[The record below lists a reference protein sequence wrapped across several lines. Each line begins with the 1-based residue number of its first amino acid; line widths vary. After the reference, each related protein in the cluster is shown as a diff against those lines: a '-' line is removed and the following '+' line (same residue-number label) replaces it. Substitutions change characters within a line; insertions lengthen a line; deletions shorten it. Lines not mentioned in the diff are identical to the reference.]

1 MGARYRL
8 DVQSLLAALDHALAE
23 RERAGSPGGTR
34 GRRIASGDG
43 WSVTDVV
50 CTSGP
55 EDRPFEE
62 RHERV
67 GVAVVV
73 AGSFGYRAASGR
85 TLLTPGALLLGDAG
99 CGFECAHD
107 HGRGD
112 RCLSFQFAPELF
124 ERIAADAGVAA
135 GARRFGR
142 PRLPPLRETAPLV
155 TRAAAGLAGVEAVS
169 WEELAIEV
177 AGRTVT
183 LAAGLSADGA
193 SLPVGTEARVAAVV
207 RRIEREPAGEASLAA
222 LAREAGTSSYH
233 FLRAFE
239 RATGVTPH
247 QFVLRTRLRAAA
259 LALAAGGGKVID
271 VALDAGFGDL
281 ANFHR
286 AFRAE
291 LGQTP
296 AAFRR
301 RGS

>member
-1 MGARYRL
+1 MQRL
-8 DVQSLLAALDHALAE
+8 LSDLDSALAA
-23 RERAGSPGGTR
+23 RERSGAPGGTS
-34 GRRIASGDG
+34 GRRIAAGEG
-43 WSVTDVV
+43 WSVTDVL

-55 EDRPFEE
+55 GDRSFEE

-67 GVAVVV
+67 SIAVVV

-85 TLLTPGALLLGDAG
+85 ALLTPGSLLLGDAG
-99 CGFECAHD
+99 CAFECAHD

-112 RCLSFQFAPELF
+112 RCLSFQLAPERF

-155 TRAAAGLAGVEAVS
+155 TRAAAGLAGVAAVS
-169 WEELAIEV
+169 WEELAVEV
-177 AGRTVT
+177 ASRAAT
-183 LAAGLSADGA
+183 LAAGLPTDGGA
-193 SLPVGTEARVAAVV
+193 IPPGTESRVAAVV

-222 LAREAGTSSYH
+222 LAREAGTSPYH
-233 FLRAFE
+233 FLRAFQ

-271 VALDAGFGDL
+271 AALDSGFGDL

-291 LGQTP
+291 IGLTP

-301 RGS
+301 RAS